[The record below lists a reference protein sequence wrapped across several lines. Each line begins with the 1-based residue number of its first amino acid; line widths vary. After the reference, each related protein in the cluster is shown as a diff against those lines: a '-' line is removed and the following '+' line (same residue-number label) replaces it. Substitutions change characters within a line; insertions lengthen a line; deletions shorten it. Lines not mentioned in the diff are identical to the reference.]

1 VDSRAQLIDRVNAL
15 HDEGEHQKIIALIE
29 QLPPASMGY
38 ELTCLLARAYIN
50 YAQPYMD
57 SFSEHINRAVEL
69 LRSVEAEGLSDPLW
83 YYRIGS
89 ALYWLDQEESA
100 LTYLEQCVAMDPS
113 NAYAPELIEQC
124 QRALDRRRIVRPV
137 DFARLVSYFEEKD
150 YSHEVEDQHVYTNF
164 THGFFIFSIANDGT
178 DLCMWGAVREEV
190 SMELRSRLLQAC
202 NDWNS
207 STTWPKVYVATLDDG
222 RQRLCAEQFA
232 IIRLGMTDAQLFDNI
247 DRFIS
252 AAEAFF
258 KDQIERIPALG
269 GTAE

>member
-1 VDSRAQLIDRVNAL
+1 MDSRAQLIDRVNAL

-29 QLPPASMGY
+29 QLPPSSMGY

-50 YAQPYMD
+50 YAQPYMN

-69 LRSVEAEGLSDPLW
+69 LHSVETEGLSDPLW

-89 ALYWLDQEESA
+89 ALYWLDREESA

-113 NAYAPELIEQC
+113 NSYAPELIEQC
-124 QRALDRRRIVRPV
+124 KRALDRRRIVRPV

-222 RQRLCAEQFA
+222 RLRLCAEQFA

-258 KDQIERIPALG
+258 KDQIERVPALG

>member
-1 VDSRAQLIDRVNAL
+1 MA
-15 HDEGEHQKIIALIE
+15 
-29 QLPPASMGY
+29 
-38 ELTCLLARAYIN
+38 
-50 YAQPYMD
+50 
-57 SFSEHINRAVEL
+57 
-69 LRSVEAEGLSDPLW
+69 DPVW

-89 ALYWLDQEESA
+89 ALYWLDREESA

-113 NAYAPELIEQC
+113 NSYAPELIEQC
-124 QRALDRRRIVRPV
+124 KRALDRRRIVRPV

-222 RQRLCAEQFA
+222 HQRLCAEQFA

-258 KDQIERIPALG
+258 KDQI
-269 GTAE
+269 